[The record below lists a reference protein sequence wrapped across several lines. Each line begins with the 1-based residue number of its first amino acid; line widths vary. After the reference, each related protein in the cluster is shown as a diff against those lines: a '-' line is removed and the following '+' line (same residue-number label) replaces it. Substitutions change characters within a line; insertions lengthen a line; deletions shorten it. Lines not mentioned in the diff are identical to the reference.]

1 MAYNASLASG
11 DTTNFQQQNRL
22 LSCLYREN
30 NIRSEPNPNRQFIL
44 DLQSWVEHL
53 QSLNHE
59 KKLALDANTTYDP
72 DVSGYQCRLNYH
84 AGKPTINKQHDGKLG
99 TLVATCGLQDPLA
112 LQHPDRLFPASHIC
126 GTNYIIVSPNL
137 MPALCQSGSLAFHY
151 LMLSD
156 HRAHYVDFD
165 ALHLFFDPAYPIAPP
180 SHR

>member
-1 MAYNASLASG
+1 MLALLLVIPQISSNKTASCPAYIEKIIYG
-11 DTTNFQQQNRL
+11 V
-22 LSCLYREN
+22 
-30 NIRSEPNPNRQFIL
+30 NPTQIDNSSSIYN
-44 DLQSWVEHL
+44 EHL